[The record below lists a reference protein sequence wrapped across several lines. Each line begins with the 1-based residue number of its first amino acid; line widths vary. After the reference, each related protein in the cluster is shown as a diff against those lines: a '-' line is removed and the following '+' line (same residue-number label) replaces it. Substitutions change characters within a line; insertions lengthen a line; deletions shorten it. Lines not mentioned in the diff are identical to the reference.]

1 MSSVKEILDS
11 VNALSDAEFNALP
24 RPEKRRFIK
33 LVLKSPWWRIENLY
47 KIQNEDGDKVTFK
60 LRPPQRHLFKNMHS
74 RNIILKAR
82 QLGFSTAI
90 EIYLLDHALFNKER
104 RCGVVA
110 QDLKSAGGLF
120 STKIL
125 YPYENLP
132 GWIKSRVRIK
142 SLTKP
147 NLTQGGRIQFN
158 NGSQISCS
166 NSFRSDTIHFLHLS
180 EHGKLCAK
188 SPDKAYE
195 VKTGTFPTLH
205 KKAILFDESTAEGVG
220 GDYYTYCKRA
230 EELMHSGEPL
240 QQTDMKFFFFSWWQD
255 AKYAQSVPLA
265 GLKMSKYHIKYF
277 AALEQVIGITLTP
290 EQKNWYIQKEI
301 EQGDKMKQEYPSTP
315 DEAFLTSGRRVF
327 DAINMMRT
335 HGRCSK
341 PLIVYD
347 VNPNTGDF
355 IKVTNNVKREGEE
368 TEIQKGLMGYLLVW
382 ELPGEDED
390 YAIGADIAEGLV
402 HGDRSVFDVCDS
414 KGNQVAHWYGHLDTK
429 LFARLMAHV
438 GKFYNK
444 AYLGPERNNHGHAVI
459 NELRE
464 VYPIARI
471 YTEEHHD
478 RDDEHEETAKIGWL
492 TTKKSKPIAIEGLKE
507 GIRTDTDG
515 IRWIGTVSEMN
526 TYVYDDKGSTNAQVG
541 CFDDQ
546 VMSYAIAQEMV
557 ARMPRTIKKDNSY
570 ERKGNW
576 KAR

>member
-1 MSSVKEILDS
+1 MLDS
-11 VNALSDAEFNALP
+11 INSLNDEEFNALP
-24 RPEKRRFIK
+24 RAEKRRFIK
-33 LVLKSPWWRIENLY
+33 LVVKNPWWRMENLY
-47 KIQNEDGDKVTFK
+47 KIQDENGDKVTFK
-60 LRPPQRHLFKNMHS
+60 LRPPQRQLFKNMHS

-132 GWIKSRVRIK
+132 GWLKSRIRVK

-147 NLTQGGRIQFN
+147 SLTQGGRIQFN

-220 GDYYTYCKRA
+220 GDFYTYCKRA

-240 QQTDMKFFFFSWWQD
+240 QTTDMKFFFFSWWQD
-255 AKYAQSVPLA
+255 AKYSQPVPLA
-265 GLKMSKYHIKYF
+265 GLKMSKYHLKYF
-277 AALEQVIGITLTP
+277 EALERVIGITLTD

-327 DAINMMRT
+327 DAISMMKV

-355 IKVTNNVKREGEE
+355 TKVTNNVKREGEE

-382 ELPGEDED
+382 ELPEDDAD
-390 YAIGADIAEGLV
+390 YAIGADVAEGLA

-414 KGNQVAHWYGHLDTK
+414 KGRQVAHWYGHLDTK
-429 LFARLMAHV
+429 LFARLLAHV
-438 GKFYNK
+438 GKFYNN
-444 AYLGPERNNHGHAVI
+444 AYMGPERNNHGHAVI
-459 NELRE
+459 NELRD

-557 ARMPRTIKKDNSY
+557 ARMPRTIRKDNSY
-570 ERKGNW
+570 ERQGDW
-576 KAR
+576 RAR